1 MEKCLLVDIRI
12 KNLYLVV
19 NVHSG
24 KETLVYAIPSPVQS
38 CSS

>member
-19 NVHSG
+19 SIHSG
-24 KETLVYAIPSPVQS
+24 KEILPCVPYIEPCTKL
-38 CSS
+38 